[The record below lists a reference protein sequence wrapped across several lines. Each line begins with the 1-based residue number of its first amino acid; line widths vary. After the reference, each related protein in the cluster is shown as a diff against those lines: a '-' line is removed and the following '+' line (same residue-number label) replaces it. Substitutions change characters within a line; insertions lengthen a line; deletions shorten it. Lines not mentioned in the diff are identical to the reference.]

1 MAESIEKL
9 RMYQLA
15 VQLEDQVV
23 DLVRELPSEQRYPLG
38 NDARRASA
46 AVSHHINQAHQ
57 RYSYQM
63 KQQELAEARDQAER
77 ARQLLGR
84 LKEHGAGD
92 ELMEGYTAIIK
103 QSWSLSKWLKARQA
117 ERQVQAA
124 VQATDELVAA
134 RS

>member
-23 DLVRELPSEQRYPLG
+23 DLVRGLPAEQRYPLG
-38 NDARRASA
+38 NDARRAAA

-57 RYSYQM
+57 RYSYQL

-77 ARQLLGR
+77 TRQLLDR
-84 LKEHGAGD
+84 LREMGASD
-92 ELMEGYTAIIK
+92 ELIEGDVAIIK
-103 QSWSLSKWLKARQA
+103 QSWGLSKWLKSRQA